1 MKEDLLNYKP
11 IKTDNNE
18 VKTIYEDE
26 TVTIIYPKKFS
37 RIEKWIKSRIGGPE
51 ELKRP
56 LDKYTTFVWE
66 LCTGKNTVGEIIS
79 KFDLEFGEE
88 VSPADVRVQAFIKQL
103 LELNL
108 IRLDI

>member
-1 MKEDLLNYKP
+1 MKENLLNYKP

-37 RIEKWIKSRIGGPE
+37 GLEKWIKNRIGGPE
-51 ELKRP
+51 ELRRP
-56 LDKYTTFVWE
+56 LDKYTTYIWE
-66 LCTGKNTVGEIIS
+66 LCNGKNTIGNIIS
-79 KFDLEFGEE
+79 EFDRKFGEE
-88 VSPADVRVQAFIKQL
+88 VAPADESVQAFIKQL

-108 IRLDI
+108 ISFDI